1 VGGLMDLKHKRTFKS
16 ETIDKFILETL
27 KKSKPKP
34 KTVKELAALVNKEHG
49 VPIKKVLDRIE
60 ELEIEGKIN
69 LKQPEGKGAAP
80 VPDNILEYIT
90 SFNELYTIEFW
101 VVIGLVAAT
110 IPAALFIPAD
120 HPLVAIRWILGIIFV
135 LFLSGYALTS
145 ALFPTGEEIDG
156 IEKIAL
162 SFGLSLAVA
171 VFDGLAL
178 NFLWEIRLVPLL
190 VTLSI
195 FTLVMWVLYLFR
207 KVGRFPI

>member
-1 VGGLMDLKHKRTFKS
+1 
-16 ETIDKFILETL
+16 
-27 KKSKPKP
+27 
-34 KTVKELAALVNKEHG
+34 
-49 VPIKKVLDRIE
+49 
-60 ELEIEGKIN
+60 
-69 LKQPEGKGAAP
+69 
-80 VPDNILEYIT
+80 
-90 SFNELYTIEFW
+90 
-101 VVIGLVAAT
+101 VIGLVVAT

-120 HPLVAIRWILGIIFV
+120 HPLVAIRWVLGIIFV

-178 NFLWEIRLVPLL
+178 NFLWAIQLIPLL

-195 FTLVMWVLYLFR
+195 FTLVMWIIYLFR
-207 KVGRFPI
+207 KLGKFPI

>member
-1 VGGLMDLKHKRTFKS
+1 MGLKHKRTFKP
-16 ETIDKFILETL
+16 ETIDKFVLETL

-34 KTVKELAALVNKEHG
+34 KTVKELATLVNKEHG

-80 VPDNILEYIT
+80 VPDNILDYIT

-101 VVIGLVAAT
+101 VVIGLVVAT

-207 KVGRFPI
+207 KLGKFPI

>member
-1 VGGLMDLKHKRTFKS
+1 MGLKHKRTFKP
-16 ETIDKFILETL
+16 ETIDKLVLETL

-34 KTVKELAALVNKEHG
+34 KTVKELATLVNKEHG

-69 LKQPEGKGAAP
+69 LKQAEGKGATP
-80 VPDNILEYIT
+80 VPDSILEYIT
-90 SFNELYTIEFW
+90 SFNEYYTLEFW
-101 VVIGLVAAT
+101 VVIGLVVAT

-120 HPLVAIRWILGIIFV
+120 HPLVAIRWVLGIIFV

-145 ALFPTGEEIDG
+145 ALFPTGDEIDG

-207 KVGRFPI
+207 KLGKFPI

>member
-1 VGGLMDLKHKRTFKS
+1 MDLKHKRTFKS

-34 KTVKELAALVNKEHG
+34 KTVKELATLVNKEHG

-69 LKQPEGKGAAP
+69 LKQPEGKGAAS
-80 VPDNILEYIT
+80 VPDNILDYIT

-101 VVIGLVAAT
+101 VVIGLVVVT
-110 IPAALFIPAD
+110 IPAAIFIPAD
-120 HPLVAIRWILGIIFV
+120 HPLVAIRWVLGIIFV

-145 ALFPTGEEIDG
+145 ALFPTGDEIDG

-195 FTLVMWVLYLFR
+195 FTLVMWFLYLFR
-207 KVGRFPI
+207 KLGKFPI

>member
-1 VGGLMDLKHKRTFKS
+1 MNLKHKRTFKS
-16 ETIDKFILETL
+16 ETIDKLIFETL
-27 KKSKPKP
+27 KISKPKP
-34 KTVKELAALVNKEHG
+34 KTVKELATLVNKEHG

-80 VPDNILEYIT
+80 VPDNILDYIT
-90 SFNELYTIEFW
+90 SFEYGLEFW
-101 VVIGLVAAT
+101 IVIALVVAT

-120 HPLVAIRWILGIIFV
+120 HPLVAIRWVLGIIFV

-145 ALFPTGEEIDG
+145 ALFPTGDEIDG

-195 FTLVMWVLYLFR
+195 FTLVMWVIYLFR
-207 KVGRFPI
+207 KLGKFPI